1 MDTSAPPPSPPPPLR
16 ASLPP
21 IRVSITFKLFVIALL
36 VGCLL
41 LLTIPLFVVINERE
55 DRREDV
61 VREISSKW
69 GLDQTV
75 IGPILVVPFERTV
88 ITKNGQGETISR
100 VETDHLHFLPEVLDV
115 NATVGTET
123 RHRGIFE
130 SVVYETDVRLEGRFA
145 PLNWSASGIHED
157 LVRADKA
164 SLIIGIP
171 DTRGLRDPISIT
183 LAEKDLTPFPGLPAQ
198 KVVTSGIMAKVDLTD
213 SNETLPFS
221 IDLRL
226 AGSSSLAFSP
236 IGKVTNAQV
245 SADWPS
251 PSFDGAFL
259 PRAEISEQGFSANWK
274 VLHLNRPI
282 PQSWVG
288 DAPASNEHSRE
299 GRFDSYAHKHDS
311 TRSPGF
317 ATPNNALGDAAFG
330 LRFHLPTDVYQ
341 KTERMAKYAILF
353 LAFAFAAFF
362 FSEIVRKLRVHPVQ
376 YLFVGFSILVFYLLL
391 LSLSEHV
398 GFDAAY
404 GFSTAGIVLLVGG
417 YAKTIL
423 NSARLGATVASVLI
437 ILYGYLYVTL
447 QLESYSLLMGSLG
460 LFGALAAAMYLTR
473 NIDWYAIR
481 AHTDNSPDDS

>member
-1 MDTSAPPPSPPPPLR
+1 MDTSSPQPPPSSTLR

-41 LLTIPLFVVINERE
+41 LLSIPLFNIINERE
-55 DRREDV
+55 ERREDV
-61 VREISSKW
+61 VREISAKW
-69 GLDQTV
+69 GMDQAV

-88 ITKNGQGETISR
+88 ITKNNLGESISR
-100 VETDHLHFLPEVLDV
+100 TETDYLHFLPEVLDI
-115 NATVGTET
+115 NASVGTET

-145 PLNWSASGIHED
+145 SIDWSATGIHED
-157 LVRADKA
+157 LILTDKA
-164 SLIIGIP
+164 SLVIGIP
-171 DTRGLRDPISIT
+171 DTRGLRDPISINFGQ
-183 LAEKDLTPFPGLPAQ
+183 EDLTPFPGLPAQ
-198 KVVTSGIMAKVDLTD
+198 KVVNSGIMATVDLTD

-221 IDLRL
+221 ITLRL

-236 IGKVTNAQV
+236 IGQVTTAQV
-245 SADWPS
+245 SSDWPN

-259 PRAEISEQGFSANWK
+259 PQAEISEQGFSANWK

-282 PQSWVG
+282 PRSWVG
-288 DAPASNEHSRE
+288 DAPASNEHDHR
-299 GRFDSYAHKHDS
+299 AHPQLHKHNPEHA
-311 TRSPGF
+311 PGF
-317 ATPNNALGDAAFG
+317 AAPNNALGDAAFG

-362 FSEIVRKLRVHPVQ
+362 FSEIVRKLRVHPIQ

-404 GFSTAGIVLLVGG
+404 GLSTAGIVILVGG

-423 NSARLGATVASVLI
+423 ESARLGATVASVLI

-447 QLESYSLLMGSLG
+447 QLESYALLMGSLG

-473 NIDWYAIR
+473 HIDWYAIR
-481 AHTDNSPDDS
+481 AHTANSSDDS